1 MLGFFHPEPDLLV
14 PAQAQPGIAKRTFP
28 HVAVVKSDDYV
39 IVIAKPGDTLQSLAQ
54 QFLGDPSQY
63 WIIAD
68 FNDLRAVVP
77 GQEVVI
83 PLKTKNSIGVY
94 ANGYQ
99 MVPILSYHRFGSR
112 KSKLVVTPEAF
123 DAQMAYLKAHDYR
136 VIPLTDLIAFIQG
149 RKPIPHRAL
158 VITIDDGHKSAY
170 TIAYPL
176 LRKYGFPATLFVYT
190 DFIGSHE
197 GLSWQEMQEMVAS
210 NLIDIQPHS
219 KTHTNLGL
227 QKPTESNASLCTE
240 GGEGDSLTLQTDSTT
255 PQTADAYLRLP
266 LW

>member
-1 MLGFFHPEPDLLV
+1 M
-14 PAQAQPGIAKRTFP
+14 
-28 HVAVVKSDDYV
+28 
-39 IVIAKPGDTLQSLAQ
+39 
-54 QFLGDPSQY
+54 
-63 WIIAD
+63 
-68 FNDLRAVVP
+68 
-77 GQEVVI
+77 
-83 PLKTKNSIGVY
+83 
-94 ANGYQ
+94 
-99 MVPILSYHRFGSR
+99 
-112 KSKLVVTPEAF
+112 TPEAF

-170 TIAYPL
+170 TIAYPI

-227 QKPTESNASLCTE
+227 QKPTESNVAYAQRVEKEILLPSRQIQQHLKLPMHTFAYHY
-240 GGEGDSLTLQTDSTT
+240 GDANDVVIAHLQEQRYHLNVAPTKPWSPCKPHTVRQ
-255 PQTADAYLRLP
+255 PRNQAAARACRSSS
-266 LW
+266 